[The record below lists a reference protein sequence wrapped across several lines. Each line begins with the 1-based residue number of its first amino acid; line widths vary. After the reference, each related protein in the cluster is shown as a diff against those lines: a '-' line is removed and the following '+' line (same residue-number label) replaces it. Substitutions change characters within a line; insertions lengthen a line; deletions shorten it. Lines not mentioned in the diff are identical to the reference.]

1 MASSVQPPPSPPVT
15 GNGSQPVDL
24 VTSDNASPGQNPDL
38 AVAGRKPDADQGTSS
53 PDGSTSATD
62 RVTAER
68 TERRRQRAAAHEAR
82 SPAGEPRG
90 IRRRE
95 RPTGPTTDLAP
106 PRRMTL
112 RDSMSITLI
121 AVLAAGG
128 VLGAVLGAL
137 NVAGWVIG
145 LLVAGLTVVVS
156 AMLRRYA
163 RST

>member
-15 GNGSQPVDL
+15 GNGSPPHQAP
-24 VTSDNASPGQNPDL
+24 
-38 AVAGRKPDADQGTSS
+38 
-53 PDGSTSATD
+53 
-62 RVTAER
+62 
-68 TERRRQRAAAHEAR
+68 
-82 SPAGEPRG
+82 SPAGDPRRA
-90 IRRRE
+90 RRRT
-95 RPTGPTTDLAP
+95 RSTRPTTDLAP

-112 RDSMSITLI
+112 RDSISLTLI

>member
-1 MASSVQPPPSPPVT
+1 MPTDSTLNETPQA
-15 GNGSQPVDL
+15 
-24 VTSDNASPGQNPDL
+24 VTSDNASAAGQNPDV
-38 AVAGRKPDADQGTSS
+38 AVAGRKPRADQGTSS
-53 PDGSTSATD
+53 ADGSTSATD

-68 TERRRQRAAAHEAR
+68 TERRRQRAAAHEAPC
-82 SPAGEPRG
+82 PASEPRG
-90 IRRRE
+90 VRRRG
-95 RPTGPTTDLAP
+95 RSTGPTTDLAP